1 MSDWR
6 VPLNMW
12 HSGKNSS
19 QITKVAGIK
28 SQERNMLETGD
39 LPPNMQMGCGG
50 HGMFG
55 SLFQTENCPKR
66 RIKPIIS
73 GYTWPMPHRS
83 SVKQ

>member
-1 MSDWR
+1 MWCYYLNSLTFISPRGQMEDLGMSDWR

-50 HGMFG
+50 HGMFVWL
-55 SLFQTENCPKR
+55 SFPN
-66 RIKPIIS
+66 
-73 GYTWPMPHRS
+73 
-83 SVKQ
+83 